1 MMKILKEIK
10 LTIQCN
16 LLIRSLLF
24 IALPLS
30 LAFIFYIAPES
41 AGMTPALELIST
53 WLRNIA
59 CFIIAVASGI
69 WVVFHTMNP
78 RMLQLANIKSFADAF
93 NVGSVGKKSRA
104 LAIYQLASALIL
116 GVTITGIFIN
126 YFYYDM
132 TSPEFVKY
140 LIVFEFVSI
149 ANMGLL
155 STLFEVVLDGVNKVL
170 AKTNKDWYLT
180 PSEIIRASSYG
191 ATIELFTP
199 TKEDKH
205 CYSIIK
211 FLDDDT
217 TEVVKKNDY
226 CTRC

>member
-1 MMKILKEIK
+1 MKILKEIK
-10 LTIQCN
+10 LTIQC
-16 LLIRSLLF
+16 SLLLRALIF

-30 LAFIFYIAPES
+30 LAFIFYIVPES
-41 AGMTPALELIST
+41 AGMAPALELIST

-59 CFIIAVASGI
+59 CFIIALSTGV
-69 WVVFHTMNP
+69 WVVFNTMNP
-78 RMLQLANIKSFADAF
+78 RQLQFSNIKNFADAF
-93 NVGSVGKKSRA
+93 NVGSIGKKSRA
-104 LAIYQLASALIL
+104 LAIYHLISAFSL
-116 GVTITGIFIN
+116 GLVIMCIFIK
-126 YFYYDM
+126 YFYFDM
-132 TSPEFVKY
+132 TSPELVKS
-140 LIVFEFVSI
+140 LIVFQLVSI

-155 STLFEVVLDGVNKVL
+155 ATLFEMVLDGVNKVL

-199 TKEDKH
+199 TKEDKY

-217 TEVVKKNDY
+217 TEVIKKNDH